1 MNTCRR
7 KKRDKRKRER
17 GREILNR
24 PMERGEK
31 VYAGNEFFLS
41 REQILLC
48 KSGQCRV
55 PGRYTTDLIR
65 VAGTNLRFAL
75 PFARA

>member
-1 MNTCRR
+1 MILPRISKTAMNTRRR
-7 KKRDKRKRER
+7 KKRDEGEKR
-17 GREILNR
+17 REILNR

-55 PGRYTTDLIR
+55 PPGGIR
-65 VAGTNLRFAL
+65 
-75 PFARA
+75 PI